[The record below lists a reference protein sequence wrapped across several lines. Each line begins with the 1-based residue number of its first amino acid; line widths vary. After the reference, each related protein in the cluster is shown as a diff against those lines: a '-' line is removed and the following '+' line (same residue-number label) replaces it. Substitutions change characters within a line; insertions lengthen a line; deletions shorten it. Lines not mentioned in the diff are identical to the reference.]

1 MVPIPL
7 NFIEQNTRWW
17 AQIIPGR
24 NTHIPYVASILAL
37 AQFFLVSEIKSIHQ
51 SRALQSVYIHQK
63 HGWSHV
69 KNMSVGGFNHLE
81 KYESQWEGL
90 SHILCIME
98 NKQCLKPP
106 SSMKS
111 PRGCKILP
119 GIWSDTFRSPHSR
132 TSLAPHEGHEANWLR
147 GPSHH

>member
-7 NFIEQNTRWW
+7 NFIQQNTRWW
-17 AQIIPGR
+17 AQINPGR

-51 SRALQSVYIHQK
+51 SRALQWCIFT
-63 HGWSHV
+63 
-69 KNMSVGGFNHLE
+69 KNMAGPMSKIWVVGGFNHLE

-111 PRGCKILP
+111 PRGVQNSARDLVGHFPKSSQSHFSCTARRA
-119 GIWSDTFRSPHSR
+119 WSQ
-132 TSLAPHEGHEANWLR
+132 LASG
-147 GPSHH
+147 S